1 MENTKISEAED
12 KALTLA
18 FEILDKTY
26 SSLELYQVEEN
37 LDRVEQLLKITRD
50 LRALDFK

>member
-1 MENTKISEAED
+1 MESTKISEAED

-26 SSLELYQVEEN
+26 TSLEPHQVEQN
-37 LDRVEQLLKITRD
+37 LNRVEQLLRITRD
-50 LRALDFK
+50 LERLNP

>member
-1 MENTKISEAED
+1 MESTKVNEAKH

-26 SSLELYQVEEN
+26 TSLEPHQVEEN
-37 LDRVEQLLKITRD
+37 LNRVEQLLRIARD
-50 LRALDFK
+50 LRALDF